1 MDKNSPFVLFPALT
15 NKNYQLYFWG
25 QLISLIGTWLQI
37 VAEGWLVFKLT
48 NSAFLVGLIAAAGT
62 VPTLLFSLFG
72 GVLVDKFSKRNI
84 LLLTQFGS
92 MILAFT
98 LGMLTILNIIN
109 VVQIGILAFLLG
121 ALNAIDIP
129 ARQSFVPEIVS
140 RQQLPSAIAL
150 NSGIFNAARVIG
162 PGVAGALIALLG
174 VGGAFLIN
182 GVSYIAVI
190 AALFLMQVKNIVFPN
205 NLHPIAAIQQGIK
218 YSFNHP
224 VIRTL
229 LIFVGVVS
237 VFGWSHTIV
246 LPVIAQNTFHTDAT
260 GLGYLYMASGAGAL
274 LATFIVSVFAKRFS
288 PAAFIIG
295 GNTVF
300 SLSLLLFTFTSN
312 FSLALVFLFFS
323 GSGLLTQYAMMNTT
337 VQHTVSDEVR
347 GRVMSIYVLMF
358 LGLSPIGSLQIGWL
372 SEHFGTAIA
381 IRVGAIIVFLF
392 GILVF
397 LKRKRIFFI

>member
-1 MDKNSPFVLFPALT
+1 MSKKSPFVLFPALS
-15 NKNYQLYFWG
+15 NNNYQLYFWG

-37 VAEGWLVFKLT
+37 IAEGWLVFKLT
-48 NSAFLVGLIAAAGT
+48 NSAFLVGVIAAAGT
-62 VPTLLFSLFG
+62 LPTLLFSLFG
-72 GVLVDKFSKRNI
+72 GVLVDKFPKKNI

-98 LGMLTILNIIN
+98 LGILTVLNIIN
-109 VVQIGILAFLLG
+109 VIQIGILAFLLG
-121 ALNAIDIP
+121 VLNAIDIP
-129 ARQSFVPEIVS
+129 ARQAFVPEIVS
-140 RQQLPSAIAL
+140 RPQLSSAIAL

-162 PGVAGALIALLG
+162 PGVAGALIALVG
-174 VGGAFLIN
+174 IGGAFLVN

-190 AALFLMQVKNIVFPN
+190 AALLLMKAKDIVYPN
-205 NLHPIAAIQQGIK
+205 DQHPIEAIKQGLK

-224 VIRTL
+224 VISTL

-237 VFGWSHTIV
+237 VFGWSHAIV

-274 LATFIVSVFAKRFS
+274 LATFVVSLLANKFS
-288 PAAFIIG
+288 PVIFIIG

-312 FSLALVFLFFS
+312 FFMALVFLFFS
-323 GSGLLTQYAMMNTT
+323 GLGLLTQYAMMNTT

-358 LGLSPIGSLQIGWL
+358 LGLAPLGSLQIGWL
-372 SEHFGTAIA
+372 SEHFGTAFA
-381 IRVGAIIVFLF
+381 IRVGAVIVFLF
-392 GILVF
+392 GILV
-397 LKRKRIFFI
+397 LWRRRCLRMK